1 MRTVV
6 RVVVERDENGLIDAV
21 YCNDPEAEV
30 VYAGHDKDE
39 PTIDECG
46 CCGGYH
52 LSSFAGDCRNDDE
65 QFFTM

>member
-6 RVVVERDENGLIDAV
+6 RVVIERGRNGELLNV

-30 VYAGHDKDE
+30 VYAGKADE

-52 LSSFAGDCRNDDE
+52 LSTFAGDCRNDDE